1 MRHLRNV
8 CLAAAAAL
16 GLAFAGGQP
25 AVAASGI
32 KIGSLTCDV
41 AGGIGMILG
50 SSKKVACQFNGPH
63 GVEFY
68 SGVINKFGLDI
79 GVTGHQVMS
88 WVVFAP
94 GKVGPGSLS
103 GTYVGAT
110 AEATAAIG
118 AGANVLIGGFNK
130 SLTLQ
135 PVSVSAQTGL
145 NVAAGVAELV
155 LHSR

>member
-1 MRHLRNV
+1 MTNLRNV

-32 KIGSLTCDV
+32 KIGTLTCDV
-41 AGGIGMILG
+41 AGGIGLILG
-50 SSKKVACQFNGPH
+50 SSKKVRCQFHGPH
-63 GVEFY
+63 GVELY

-79 GVTGHQVMS
+79 GVTGHQVMN

-94 GKVGPGSLS
+94 GKVNPGSLS
-103 GTYVGAT
+103 GTYVGAS

-118 AGANVLIGGFNK
+118 AGANVLIGGFK
-130 SLTLQ
+130 KTLTLQ
-135 PVSVSAQTGL
+135 PVSVSTDRKS
-145 NVAAGVAELV
+145 VV
-155 LHSR
+155 

>member
-1 MRHLRNV
+1 MTTIRIS
-8 CLAAAAAL
+8 CLAAAAAIAVT
-16 GLAFAGGQP
+16 LAAGEP
-25 AVAASGI
+25 AHAQSGV
-32 KIGSLTCDV
+32 KIGTLTCDV

-50 SSKKVACQFNGPH
+50 SSKSVSCQFNGAH
-63 GVEFY
+63 GVELY

-79 GVTGHQVMS
+79 GVTGHQVMT

-94 GKVGPGSLS
+94 GRVNPGSLA

-130 SLTLQ
+130 SVTLQ
-135 PVSVSAQTGL
+135 PVSISAQTGL

-155 LHSR
+155 LHAN